1 MTLAHF
7 VQVRIGVKMN
17 NDETRINFGA
27 LEGQFVEALMLLLDR
42 ISTMV
47 DHFEAVDEAFG
58 LMCGALSIAIEDD
71 ENVINM
77 EEQRQRLRKDPNEIY
92 NNKGDE

>member
-7 VQVRIGVKMN
+7 VQVRIGVKMD

-27 LEGQFVEALMLLLDR
+27 LEGPFVDALMLLLDR
-42 ISTMV
+42 VSTMV
-47 DHFEAVDEAFG
+47 DYFEAVDEAFG
-58 LMCGALSIAIEDD
+58 LMCKALSIAIEDD
-71 ENVINM
+71 ENVVDM